1 MTSFRSLKSEIFDRE
16 ERKQQYQAHILGLN
30 AYDRH
35 KKFLK
40 DYVSFYGKEN
50 SRSVK
55 LPVKTDQDTLREGYR
70 FIRTEEDDL
79 DPSWEQRL
87 IGLRWRTEKEVISGK
102 GQFICGN
109 KHCDEKDGLAS
120 YEASVPS
127 SIINLL
133 LVNFCYSEAG
143 ENKQALVKLVTCE
156 RCADKL
162 HYKRRKEKEQ
172 SEKREQEEN
181 RRKRNRSRSSDE
193 RDNDYEGSKERR
205 KGKKASISTDDQ
217 KVDDDDN
224 FDEFLEGMFP

>member
-1 MTSFRSLKSEIFDRE
+1 MS
-16 ERKQQYQAHILGLN
+16 QY
-30 AYDRH
+30 
-35 KKFLK
+35 KT
-40 DYVSFYGKEN
+40 GK
-50 SRSVK
+50 
-55 LPVKTDQDTLREGYR
+55 
-70 FIRTEEDDL
+70 
-79 DPSWEQRL
+79 

-120 YEASVPS
+120 YE
-127 SIINLL
+127 
-133 LVNFCYSEAG
+133 VNFCYSEAG

-205 KGKKASISTDDQ
+205 KDWSEMEDREGSHIWESSYVVTNTAMKKMVWLA
-217 KVDDDDN
+217 
-224 FDEFLEGMFP
+224 MR

>member
-87 IGLRWRTEKEVISGK
+87 
-102 GQFICGN
+102 
-109 KHCDEKDGLAS
+109 
-120 YEASVPS
+120 
-127 SIINLL
+127 
-133 LVNFCYSEAG
+133 
-143 ENKQALVKLVTCE
+143 VK
-156 RCADKL
+156 RYYDKL
-162 HYKRRKEKEQ
+162 FKEYPFLLAFWDIC
-172 SEKREQEEN
+172 SICFTSLN
-181 RRKRNRSRSSDE
+181 LTACLRNLHFESV
-193 RDNDYEGSKERR
+193 NIIAAFKCMVCYY
-205 KGKKASISTDDQ
+205 
-217 KVDDDDN
+217 
-224 FDEFLEGMFP
+224 L